1 MPNSGEKLAKS
12 EATRRR
18 LIECAVQELAVSGA
32 DRIGFTAI
40 AKRSGMS
47 TGALYARYENAEE
60 LLIDVWHTRC
70 VPALA
75 QLVRDLLAMAS
86 DDPPEQKRRSV
97 IDVVNT
103 LDADIVAA
111 IGIMVVARRD
121 EALREEV
128 DPSVSRVV
136 GEGAMECPV
145 LPHALAHIL
154 GLILL
159 IRGTGHVGQDWS
171 KVITHIAGAAWESW
185 CRAAAG
191 ETTGDGEQVVPD
203 MDRLVP
209 SGLDELEARLYEA
222 VCHVVERVGVDH
234 ATVSR
239 IARTAGVNPAT
250 IYLRFDDKE
259 ALVSR
264 CMRIVC
270 DAASVRN
277 ERLVADFMA
286 GRNIVAFSEVVFR
299 ANASDGYAHE
309 RILRLESLYAAGHQD
324 TLRRTHREV
333 YDETG
338 EAYARIAGSKGFDIS
353 STTWKFVFL
362 NWATFFGHALLRPY
376 GFLSSDDRHIGM
388 MAEAMTR
395 AITRSRPIPQDL

>member
-1 MPNSGEKLAKS
+1 MPNSGAKLAKS

-18 LIECAVQELAVSGA
+18 LIQSAVHELVVSGV

-40 AKRSGMS
+40 AKHSGMS
-47 TGALYARYENAEE
+47 TGALYARYENADE

-70 VPALA
+70 VPALSR
-75 QLVRDLLAMAS
+75 LVDNLLVTAS
-86 DDPPEQKRRSV
+86 DNPSQEGLRSV
-97 IDVVNT
+97 IATVNG
-103 LDADIVAA
+103 LDEDIVSA
-111 IGIMVVARRD
+111 IGIMVAARRN

-128 DPSVSRVV
+128 DPSVVGIV

-145 LPHALAHIL
+145 LPHELAHIL
-154 GLILL
+154 GLMLL
-159 IRGTGHVGQDWS
+159 IRGTGHVGLDWS
-171 KVITHIAGAAWESW
+171 KVVTHIAGAAWESW
-185 CRAAAG
+185 VRASAG
-191 ETTGDGEQVVPD
+191 ERADDSE
-203 MDRLVP
+203 RLVPQVERTTP
-209 SGLDELEARLYEA
+209 SGLDELEARLYDA
-222 VCHVVERVGVDH
+222 VCHVVGRVGVDR

-270 DAASVRN
+270 DAASARN

-286 GRNIVAFSEVVFR
+286 GRNVAGFAEVVFR
-299 ANASDGYAHE
+299 ANASDEYAHE
-309 RILRLESLYAAGHQD
+309 RILRLESLYAAGHHD
-324 TLRRTHREV
+324 ALRQTHRDV
-333 YDETG
+333 YDEIG
-338 EAYARIAGSKGFDIS
+338 DSYARIAGGKGFDLS

-362 NWATFFGHALLRPY
+362 NWATFFGHATLRPF
-376 GFLSSDDRHIGM
+376 GFLAHDDRHIGM

-395 AITRSRPIPQDL
+395 AVVRGRPIPQDL